1 MRLLLLVAVA
11 VGAWFLLRR
20 RAADERR
27 VVVAWEDGAELELRN
42 GSDNRERMVAI
53 AREALP

>member
-11 VGAWFLLRR
+11 VGAWLLLRR
-20 RAADERR
+20 RTADERR
-27 VVVAWEDGAELELRN
+27 VVVAWEDGAELELRT
-42 GSDNRERMVAI
+42 GSDDRERMVAI